1 MASNAELDA
10 WTALGGS
17 IEKKKT
23 GNRETKVFVAPDGKK
38 LKTWKEASEVLK
50 AAGEQDKHARKRGQ
64 ASPDVAADDKE
75 NKKKRQKQQQAA
87 TPAAKADTDKPAA
100 ADKKPAAD
108 KPAAAAADKKPA
120 AAADKKAAAAADKPK
135 ATPKSSKK
143 PAAASKRKSAAKEA
157 TPEPVKEEEADTAAA
172 AAEEDNEATPMEE
185 DGAAPEQNS
194 DAAEAKAAAA
204 ASGRRAASG
213 VKSYKEAKEKKL
225 GRQDEVKA
233 KVEPKAEN
241 EGEAVAQTAGEKSS
255 SIRRLLNFA
264 VVDDEGE
271 PQHLDRLEL
280 LGKPILLS
288 GSVYPEQGSLSNKET
303 GRQLQ
308 KPFGPITSW
317 HVRYSS
323 SSSSAAGPEVVA
335 VTAKASYVLSKP
347 SQAYRK
353 VFAVL
358 EEQAGLAGYVM
369 QAINP
374 EMGGSAS
381 ASLDA
386 VVAKLARAQAGKG
399 YASAREALLL
409 NGRFV
414 LGQVAAHEARR
425 GGGAKA
431 AADKGK
437 GKAPA
442 GLSSGPF
449 YSELE
454 AELAKGPIQVGLVS
468 GNAIKIRD
476 VQAEGAAAAAAGGS
490 GEPADALAA
499 ADEEMARRL
508 QAKMDAQ
515 SMGVGKGRGGAAG
528 GRGGAAYIKI
538 SEAEIADDYPMPKQY
553 KAPDGVEET
562 DELLLWDEDLAD
574 VDPECLP
581 KHLITDFSIYNG
593 EGFFAS
599 LELLPLWS
607 GVDPDVELYASGIVK
622 AEEGDWGTGGQPLQI
637 EQQQQQPEA
646 QQAKK
651 DSKKKGKDKEEG
663 KPAAAASGSGAGG
676 SSSGAG
682 GSSKAGGSSSAGG
695 SGSTAAAAAE
705 PAGAEEAAAADAAKE
720 VAVGAGPDPVAEGGM
735 RLYLSQIREWVVEF
749 SADMLFISIRTDA
762 AWYKL
767 CRPNP
772 EYAPW
777 YGVPL
782 KSARVAVALINM
794 LQQESRASRLSFAD
808 IVKRLAE
815 VPPGSHT
822 FISKRPER
830 VERYLVVH
838 GQILL
843 NQIKAYP
850 NPAVQKA
857 PFVGSLREKMEARK
871 HSKLYFSKRGFSK
884 AAAVRAVNRNPMK
897 DRAASGRAKPM
908 PATATTMVRA
918 IWQNYFS
925 ALEEA
930 GKKDAAAAA
939 AAAAEAAA
947 AEGEVAKEVEDDP
960 LEEEE
965 QEEAGDAQEDALA
978 GGSGPAS
985 PKKAKRA
992 SRSSKAKGGKE
1003 GKAAKAKEAAAAA
1016 AEGAAGSSKQ
1026 AEEAEQKQQKEKKAA
1041 APLKV
1046 TWKDAGAAADAEG
1059 RTMHRK
1065 AQVGT
1070 WQLQPG
1076 SVVLLEA
1083 EAEDEDAQEPPLLFG
1098 LVQCMW
1104 EDEDGEALAQV
1115 RMLAAGRDTVL
1126 GDAAAEEQL
1135 FLTAD
1140 YEDIA
1145 LADISG
1151 LGNVVAL
1158 RREFDHELRVGQFKQ
1173 DEALR
1178 ARNAA
1183 AKAEGR
1189 PLEYF
1194 YRHLYLPQQ
1203 GMFRA
1208 LPEEQDL
1215 QLGTYQ
1221 AGPADPIELGMLPA
1235 DKGRGFIK
1243 DGVEYKVGDF
1253 LYVHTDTFDVEASS
1267 EEEEGSDEEDE
1278 DKENKAVPA
1287 YVKKGRFHKGSCAG
1301 LRAWGMARL
1310 VEVKEAGSS
1319 SRGKDKAAALPAKL
1333 RLQRFFRPE
1342 DVGKEQAYQAGFWDV
1357 YASPAPASASSSE
1370 GWVHW
1375 VEPDSVICKCCV
1387 KAPGADTPAGC
1398 EDLDC
1403 FEVVGTFNPATK
1415 EVSAAPEEFSA
1426 ASADMQVDGAAAAE
1440 TDNSLAMATM
1450 DIFAGC
1456 GGLSEGMHQA
1466 GVADTKWAI
1475 EYEQPAADAFKLNNP
1490 EAAVFCNNCNVILLA
1505 AMRKAGLESDCEACD
1520 DAKTAAESMS
1530 PEDLAA
1536 LPQPGQV
1543 EFIMGGPPCQ
1553 GYSGMNRFNK
1563 GNWSMVQN
1571 SMVMSFLSYA
1581 DFYRPRYFLLENV
1594 RNFVSHNKSF
1604 TFRLT
1609 LRTLLDMGYQVRFG
1623 VLNAGNFGVPQSRK
1637 RTFIW
1642 AAAPD
1647 EGLPEWPR
1655 PRHVFRSPQL
1665 TVNLPGGVSY
1675 CAVDTSI
1682 PGAPLRTV
1690 TVRDA
1695 IGDLPNIQ
1703 NGHDKDPM
1711 PYSGPAVSAF
1721 QKLMRHKASELRD
1734 HICKEMNELNLERC
1748 RFICKEMNELNLER
1762 CRCIPK
1768 DTPGADWRT
1777 LLEIVKNDPSRE
1789 KFNGQ
1794 PLVPWCLPNTADR
1807 HNGWRGLFGRLDLA
1821 GHFPTSTTDPQPM
1834 GKVGQVFHPNQDRIV
1849 SVRECA
1855 RSQGFPDHFF
1865 FSGNVHSRHRQ
1876 VGNAV
1881 PPPLAASLGRQLRK
1895 ALAATQQK
1903 RKATL
1908 LW

>member
-1 MASNAELDA
+1 MY
-10 WTALGGS
+10 
-17 IEKKKT
+17 
-23 GNRETKVFVAPDGKK
+23 VPVC
-38 LKTWKEASEVLK
+38 
-50 AAGEQDKHARKRGQ
+50 
-64 ASPDVAADDKE
+64 
-75 NKKKRQKQQQAA
+75 
-87 TPAAKADTDKPAA
+87 PANCG
-100 ADKKPAAD
+100 
-108 KPAAAAADKKPA
+108 
-120 AAADKKAAAAADKPK
+120 
-135 ATPKSSKK
+135 
-143 PAAASKRKSAAKEA
+143 SAA
-157 TPEPVKEEEADTAAA
+157 PV
-172 AAEEDNEATPMEE
+172 
-185 DGAAPEQNS
+185 Q
-194 DAAEAKAAAA
+194 
-204 ASGRRAASG
+204 
-213 VKSYKEAKEKKL
+213 
-225 GRQDEVKA
+225 
-233 KVEPKAEN
+233 
-241 EGEAVAQTAGEKSS
+241 
-255 SIRRLLNFA
+255 
-264 VVDDEGE
+264 
-271 PQHLDRLEL
+271 
-280 LGKPILLS
+280 
-288 GSVYPEQGSLSNKET
+288 
-303 GRQLQ
+303 
-308 KPFGPITSW
+308 
-317 HVRYSS
+317 
-323 SSSSAAGPEVVA
+323 
-335 VTAKASYVLSKP
+335 
-347 SQAYRK
+347 
-353 VFAVL
+353 
-358 EEQAGLAGYVM
+358 
-369 QAINP
+369 
-374 EMGGSAS
+374 
-381 ASLDA
+381 
-386 VVAKLARAQAGKG
+386 
-399 YASAREALLL
+399 
-409 NGRFV
+409 
-414 LGQVAAHEARR
+414 
-425 GGGAKA
+425 
-431 AADKGK
+431 
-437 GKAPA
+437 
-442 GLSSGPF
+442 
-449 YSELE
+449 
-454 AELAKGPIQVGLVS
+454 LAKGPIQVGLVS
-468 GNAIKIRD
+468 GNSIKIRD
-476 VQAEGAAAAAAGGS
+476 VQAEAAVGGS
-490 GEPADALAA
+490 GAAPGEEPDALTA
-499 ADEEMARRL
+499 ADEDMARRL

-515 SMGVGKGRGGAAG
+515 SMGGGKGRGGGAAG
-528 GRGGAAYIKI
+528 GRGGPAYIKI

-562 DELLLWDEDLAD
+562 DELLLWDEEMAD

-581 KHLITDFSIYNG
+581 KRLITDFSIYNG

-599 LELLPLWS
+599 LELLPLWA

-622 AEEGDWGTGGQPLQI
+622 DDEGDWGT
-637 EQQQQQPEA
+637 
-646 QQAKK
+646 
-651 DSKKKGKDKEEG
+651 
-663 KPAAAASGSGAGG
+663 AAGSGG
-676 SSSGAG
+676 
-682 GSSKAGGSSSAGG
+682 SAG
-695 SGSTAAAAAE
+695 AA
-705 PAGAEEAAAADAAKE
+705 AEEAAAADASKE
-720 VAVGAGPDPVAEGGM
+720 VAVEAGPDPVAEGGM

-777 YGVPL
+777 FGVPL
-782 KSARVAVALINM
+782 KSARVAVALISM

-815 VPPGSHT
+815 VSPGSHT
-822 FISKRPER
+822 FISKRPDR

-850 NPAVQKA
+850 NAAVQKA
-857 PFVGSLREKMEARK
+857 PFVGALREKMEARK
-871 HSKLYFSKRGFSK
+871 HSKLFYSKRGFSK
-884 AAAVRAVNRNPMK
+884 AVRVVNRNPMK
-897 DRAASGRAKPM
+897 DRASSGRAKPM

-939 AAAAEAAA
+939 GAAAQDGADAAAA
-947 AEGEVAKEVEDDP
+947 GEVAKEVDDDP
-960 LEEEE
+960 LAEEE
-965 QEEAGDAQEDALA
+965 QEEAGDDQEDALA
-978 GGSGPAS
+978 GGNGPAS
-985 PKKAKRA
+985 PKKKRTG
-992 SRSSKAKGGKE
+992 RSGKGGK
-1003 GKAAKAKEAAAAA
+1003 GKEATAA
-1016 AEGAAGSSKQ
+1016 GGAGSSKQ
-1026 AEEAEQKQQKEKKAA
+1026 AEAA
-1041 APLKV
+1041 A
-1046 TWKDAGAAADAEG
+1046 AGGAERRRRRRRRQRQSREG
-1059 RTMHRK
+1059 RCMHKK
-1065 AQVGT
+1065 AQVGG
-1070 WQLQPG
+1070 WQLQLG

-1083 EAEDEDAQEPPLLFG
+1083 EAQDEEAQEQQYLFG
-1098 LVQCMW
+1098 VVQCMW

-1135 FLTAD
+1135 FLTGD
-1140 YEDIA
+1140 FEDIA

-1151 LGNVVAL
+1151 LGNVKQL
-1158 RREFDHELRVGQFKQ
+1158 RREFDPELRARQFQ
-1173 DEALR
+1173 EDEALR

-1194 YRHLYLPQQ
+1194 FRHLYLPEQ
-1203 GMFRA
+1203 GMFSA
-1208 LPEEQDL
+1208 LPEEKEL
-1215 QLGTYQ
+1215 ALGAYQ
-1221 AGPADPIELGMLPA
+1221 QGPAAPVELGMLPA
-1235 DKGRGFIK
+1235 DKGKGFIK
-1243 DGVEYKVGDF
+1243 NGVEYKVGDF
-1253 LYVHTDTFDVEASS
+1253 LYVHTDTFDASL
-1267 EEEEGSDEEDE
+1267 
-1278 DKENKAVPA
+1278 PA
-1287 YVKKGRFHKGSCAG
+1287 YANKKGRFHKGSCAG
-1301 LRAWGMARL
+1301 LRAWGLARL

-1319 SRGKDKAAALPAKL
+1319 SRSKDKDKAALPSKL

-1342 DVGKEQAYQAGFWDV
+1342 DVGKEDAYRAGFWQV
-1357 YASPAPASASSSE
+1357 YASPQPASASSSE

-1375 VEPDSVICKCCV
+1375 VDVASVIRKCCV
-1387 KAPGADTPAGC
+1387 KAAGAATPAGAPAAVIVCSRCTLPGQHRITVTQSCTTSHPAGC

-1403 FEVVGTFNPATK
+1403 FEVAGTYDPATK
-1415 EVSAAPEEFSA
+1415 QLSAAPEEFAA
-1426 ASADMQVDGAAAAE
+1426 ASQGMQVDGAAAEDDA
-1440 TDNSLAMATM
+1440 SFVMATM

-1466 GVADTKWAI
+1466 GVADSKWAI

-1490 EAAVFCNNCNVILLA
+1490 EAAVFCNNCNVILVA
-1505 AMRKAGLESDCEACD
+1505 AMQKAGLDSDCSACD
-1520 DAKTAAESMS
+1520 DAKTAAASMS
-1530 PEDLAA
+1530 PEDIAA

-1571 SMVMSFLSYA
+1571 SMVMSFLSFA

-1647 EGLPEWPR
+1647 EALPEWPK

-1665 TVNLPGGVSY
+1665 TVNLPGGVAY

-1695 IGDLPNIQ
+1695 IGDLPAIQ
-1703 NGHDKDPM
+1703 NGHDKDVM

-1721 QKLMRHKASELRD
+1721 QKLMRSKADVLRD
-1734 HICKEMNELNLERC
+1734 HICKEMND
-1748 RFICKEMNELNLER
+1748 LNLER

-1768 DTPGADWRT
+1768 DAPGADWRV

-1834 GKVGQVFHPNQDRIV
+1834 GKVGQVFHPHQDRIV

-1895 ALAATQQK
+1895 ALAATQEK
-1903 RKATL
+1903 RVAGLTCCCVERVVCAGMMVC
-1908 LW
+1908 

>member
-1 MASNAELDA
+1 
-10 WTALGGS
+10 
-17 IEKKKT
+17 
-23 GNRETKVFVAPDGKK
+23 
-38 LKTWKEASEVLK
+38 
-50 AAGEQDKHARKRGQ
+50 
-64 ASPDVAADDKE
+64 
-75 NKKKRQKQQQAA
+75 
-87 TPAAKADTDKPAA
+87 
-100 ADKKPAAD
+100 
-108 KPAAAAADKKPA
+108 
-120 AAADKKAAAAADKPK
+120 
-135 ATPKSSKK
+135 
-143 PAAASKRKSAAKEA
+143 
-157 TPEPVKEEEADTAAA
+157 
-172 AAEEDNEATPMEE
+172 
-185 DGAAPEQNS
+185 
-194 DAAEAKAAAA
+194 
-204 ASGRRAASG
+204 
-213 VKSYKEAKEKKL
+213 
-225 GRQDEVKA
+225 
-233 KVEPKAEN
+233 
-241 EGEAVAQTAGEKSS
+241 
-255 SIRRLLNFA
+255 
-264 VVDDEGE
+264 
-271 PQHLDRLEL
+271 
-280 LGKPILLS
+280 
-288 GSVYPEQGSLSNKET
+288 
-303 GRQLQ
+303 
-308 KPFGPITSW
+308 
-317 HVRYSS
+317 
-323 SSSSAAGPEVVA
+323 
-335 VTAKASYVLSKP
+335 
-347 SQAYRK
+347 
-353 VFAVL
+353 
-358 EEQAGLAGYVM
+358 
-369 QAINP
+369 
-374 EMGGSAS
+374 
-381 ASLDA
+381 
-386 VVAKLARAQAGKG
+386 
-399 YASAREALLL
+399 
-409 NGRFV
+409 
-414 LGQVAAHEARR
+414 
-425 GGGAKA
+425 
-431 AADKGK
+431 
-437 GKAPA
+437 
-442 GLSSGPF
+442 
-449 YSELE
+449 
-454 AELAKGPIQVGLVS
+454 
-468 GNAIKIRD
+468 
-476 VQAEGAAAAAAGGS
+476 
-490 GEPADALAA
+490 
-499 ADEEMARRL
+499 
-508 QAKMDAQ
+508 
-515 SMGVGKGRGGAAG
+515 
-528 GRGGAAYIKI
+528 
-538 SEAEIADDYPMPKQY
+538 
-553 KAPDGVEET
+553 
-562 DELLLWDEDLAD
+562 
-574 VDPECLP
+574 
-581 KHLITDFSIYNG
+581 
-593 EGFFAS
+593 
-599 LELLPLWS
+599 
-607 GVDPDVELYASGIVK
+607 
-622 AEEGDWGTGGQPLQI
+622 
-637 EQQQQQPEA
+637 
-646 QQAKK
+646 
-651 DSKKKGKDKEEG
+651 
-663 KPAAAASGSGAGG
+663 
-676 SSSGAG
+676 
-682 GSSKAGGSSSAGG
+682 
-695 SGSTAAAAAE
+695 
-705 PAGAEEAAAADAAKE
+705 
-720 VAVGAGPDPVAEGGM
+720 
-735 RLYLSQIREWVVEF
+735 
-749 SADMLFISIRTDA
+749 
-762 AWYKL
+762 
-767 CRPNP
+767 
-772 EYAPW
+772 
-777 YGVPL
+777 
-782 KSARVAVALINM
+782 
-794 LQQESRASRLSFAD
+794 
-808 IVKRLAE
+808 
-815 VPPGSHT
+815 
-822 FISKRPER
+822 
-830 VERYLVVH
+830 
-838 GQILL
+838 
-843 NQIKAYP
+843 
-850 NPAVQKA
+850 
-857 PFVGSLREKMEARK
+857 
-871 HSKLYFSKRGFSK
+871 
-884 AAAVRAVNRNPMK
+884 
-897 DRAASGRAKPM
+897 
-908 PATATTMVRA
+908 
-918 IWQNYFS
+918 
-925 ALEEA
+925 
-930 GKKDAAAAA
+930 
-939 AAAAEAAA
+939 
-947 AEGEVAKEVEDDP
+947 
-960 LEEEE
+960 
-965 QEEAGDAQEDALA
+965 
-978 GGSGPAS
+978 
-985 PKKAKRA
+985 
-992 SRSSKAKGGKE
+992 
-1003 GKAAKAKEAAAAA
+1003 
-1016 AEGAAGSSKQ
+1016 
-1026 AEEAEQKQQKEKKAA
+1026 
-1041 APLKV
+1041 
-1046 TWKDAGAAADAEG
+1046 
-1059 RTMHRK
+1059 
-1065 AQVGT
+1065 
-1070 WQLQPG
+1070 
-1076 SVVLLEA
+1076 
-1083 EAEDEDAQEPPLLFG
+1083 
-1098 LVQCMW
+1098 
-1104 EDEDGEALAQV
+1104 
-1115 RMLAAGRDTVL
+1115 
-1126 GDAAAEEQL
+1126 
-1135 FLTAD
+1135 
-1140 YEDIA
+1140 
-1145 LADISG
+1145 
-1151 LGNVVAL
+1151 
-1158 RREFDHELRVGQFKQ
+1158 
-1173 DEALR
+1173 
-1178 ARNAA
+1178 
-1183 AKAEGR
+1183 
-1189 PLEYF
+1189 
-1194 YRHLYLPQQ
+1194 
-1203 GMFRA
+1203 
-1208 LPEEQDL
+1208 
-1215 QLGTYQ
+1215 
-1221 AGPADPIELGMLPA
+1221 MLPA
-1235 DKGRGFIK
+1235 DEGRGFIK

-1748 RFICKEMNELNLER
+1748 R
-1762 CRCIPK
+1762 CIPK